1 MAYIKRQVLTDWES
15 TAEESRLRSLV
26 LMSEMGVHPDFA
38 EGVTSFQEKRPPE
51 FAGLDAR
58 LHIPKSINR

>member
-1 MAYIKRQVLTDWES
+1 MIKGQLAADWER

-38 EGVTSFQEKRPPE
+38 EGVMSFQDKRAPA
-51 FAGLDAR
+51 FLGYDAGLR
-58 LHIPKSINR
+58 VHRSINR